1 MATQLTPE
9 DRDLILRLVEDGEPL
24 PDRFRASLFRDAA
37 ATELIWPGKTTR
49 VETVVLPFQ
58 SIEHVDEPRQES
70 HALLSLF
77 DIDEKSGR
85 QVGGWTN
92 KLIWGENRLILSSLL
107 NGPIRQEI
115 ENAGG
120 LKLVYIDPPFEMGAN
135 FRMDIEVGDDK
146 VTKLPSVIE
155 EVVYRDTW
163 GRGTDS
169 YLAMMYQRLL
179 LIRDL
184 MAPDASIYVHV
195 DENVGHYVKLLLDEV
210 FGRDKFQREII
221 WRIGWVSG
229 YKSAAKNWIRNH
241 DAIYFY
247 TKNPKEFTFNKEYIP
262 YPPGYVRRDGNPPT
276 GEGYPIE
283 DVWNASPLEHQL
295 EGSESLD
302 SIQIKSFST
311 EKTGYATQKNES
323 LLRRIIRAS
332 TNEGDLVAD
341 FFCGSGTTAA
351 VAEKLGRKWIA
362 ADLGRF
368 AIHTTKK
375 RLIHVQREL
384 RSSGQEYRAFEV
396 LNLGAYERQY
406 FVGIDVNLPV
416 EERTRQAIEREEAY
430 LELILKAYS
439 GERAMN
445 VPPFHGVASKTA
457 VLVGPIDAPVTEAQ
471 VREAIDAAA
480 SAGITRVDIL
490 GFEFEMGL
498 KPLLQDEARG
508 RGVNLALRYIPNDV
522 FDTRAVKSGDV
533 KFHDVAFVEF
543 KADVKKREV
552 VVELKDFAVFYRQDD
567 AEVAAA
573 GLGEGKSRVV
583 IDNGQVVKVSKARG
597 GKVSREVL
605 TADWSDWVDYWA
617 VDFDY
622 KSQPEVLRTVERG
635 EEKQVRTGRFVF
647 ENQWQSFRTR
657 NSRDL
662 ELKSASHEYAA
673 TGTYTVAVKVIDIFG
688 NDTTR
693 VVDIEI
699 KK

>member
-1 MATQLTPE
+1 MPLHLTPE
-9 DRDLILRLVEDGEPL
+9 DKELIRQLLEEGEPL
-24 PDRFRASLFRDAA
+24 PDRFRASLFRDTAA
-37 ATELIWPGKTTR
+37 AELIWPGKTNR
-49 VETVVLPFQ
+49 VETAVLPFQ

-70 HALLSLF
+70 QALPSLF
-77 DIDEKSGR
+77 DMDSMSGR
-85 QVGGWTN
+85 QIGGWTN
-92 KLIWGENRLILSSLL
+92 KLIWGDNRLILSSLM
-107 NGPIRQEI
+107 NGPLRTEI
-115 ENAGG
+115 EDAGG

-135 FRMDIEVGDDK
+135 FRMDVEVGDDK

-179 LIRDL
+179 LMRDL

-210 FGRDKFQREII
+210 FGREKFQREII

-241 DAIYFY
+241 DSIYFY
-247 TKNPKEFTFNKEYIP
+247 TKNPKDFTFNKEYIP

-295 EGSESLD
+295 EGTESLD

-362 ADLGRF
+362 ADVGRF

-384 RSSGQEYRAFEV
+384 RSSGNEYRAFEV

-406 FVGIDVNLPV
+406 FVGVDINLPA
-416 EERTRQAIEREEAY
+416 EERVRQSEEREEAY
-430 LELILKAYS
+430 LALILQAYAA
-439 GERAMN
+439 ERTMN
-445 VPPFHGVASKTA
+445 ILPFHGMASRTA
-457 VLVGPIDAPVTEAQ
+457 VLVGPIDAPVTETQ
-471 VREAIDAAA
+471 VREAVDAAVA
-480 SAGITRVDIL
+480 TELTRVDVL

-498 KPLLQDEARG
+498 KPLLQDEARKS
-508 RGVNLALRYIPNDV
+508 GVNLALRYIPNDV

-533 KFHDVAFVEF
+533 KFHDVAYVEF
-543 KADVKKREV
+543 GTDLKGRTV
-552 VVELKDFAVFYRQDD
+552 VVRLEDFAVFYRQED
-567 AEVAAA
+567 AEAAAA
-573 GLGEGKSRVV
+573 GLSEGKSRVV
-583 IDNGQVVKVSKARG
+583 VDDGQVVKVSKSRG

-605 TADWSDWVDYWA
+605 TSEWSDWVDYWA

-622 KSQPEVLRTVERG
+622 MSQPEIIRTVEAG
-635 EEKQVRTGRFVF
+635 EEKQVRTGRYVF
-647 ENQWQSFRTR
+647 ENRWQSFRTR
-657 NSRDL
+657 NNRSL
-662 ELKSASHEYAA
+662 ELESAPFEYA
-673 TGTYTVAVKVIDIFG
+673 TPGEFMVAVKVIDIFG

-693 VVDIEI
+693 VARVKV